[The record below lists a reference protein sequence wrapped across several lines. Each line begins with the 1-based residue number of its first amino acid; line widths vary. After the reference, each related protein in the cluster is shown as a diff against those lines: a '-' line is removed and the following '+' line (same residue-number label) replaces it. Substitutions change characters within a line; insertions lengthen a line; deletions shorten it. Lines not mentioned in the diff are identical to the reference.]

1 VTKIA
6 FPELYMALKQGVVDG
21 QENPLAVI
29 YHFKIYEV
37 QKYLALTRH
46 VYNSM
51 VHVMSLKTRKKLTP
65 YQQKV
70 ILEESKRAGDFF
82 RKAIQDEEADLI
94 KKLKEKG
101 MVITKPDISKFRAV
115 MDPAYER
122 IGKYAGEENVE
133 IFRKMVDAARK

>member
-1 VTKIA
+1 
-6 FPELYMALKQGVVDG
+6 
-21 QENPLAVI
+21 LAVI

-51 VHVMSLKTRKKLTP
+51 VHVMSRRTWEKLTP

-70 ILEESKRAGDFF
+70 VLEESKRAGNFF

-94 KKLKEKG
+94 EKLKGKG

-115 MDPAYER
+115 MGPAYKR

-133 IFRKMVDAARK
+133 KFMKMVEAVR